1 MIFLDTNILVYAY
14 DIEEEEK
21 HQKAKEILIDCWDN
35 HSGAISTQVLQEF
48 CVTVTRKLPKKL
60 PTHEAREIIKDFLP
74 WSIYRIEPANVVAAS
89 ELGEKY
95 GYSFWDSLIIIAAQ
109 NTGAEILYSEDLQ
122 DGQQLNGL
130 RIVNPFR

>member
-14 DIEEEEK
+14 DIEEETK

-35 HSGAISTQVLQEF
+35 HSGTISTQVLQEF
-48 CVTVTRKLPKKL
+48 YVTVTRKLSKKL
-60 PTHEAREIIKDFLP
+60 PAHEARAIIKDFLP
-74 WSIYRIEPANVVAAS
+74 WPIYQIEPANVVAAS

-95 GYSFWDSLIIIAAQ
+95 GYSFWDSLIITAAQ
-109 NTGAEILYSEDLQ
+109 NTDAEILYSEDLQ